1 MASNERVGIT
11 LDVLPGTFAGVTAA
25 LGGFN
30 ELVAATSQFST
41 AIAQST
47 SVVDAM
53 TLTLGVALAGAAIV
67 ATRKK

>member
-11 LDVLPGTFAGVTAA
+11 LDILPGTFAGVTAA

-41 AIAQST
+41 AIANST
-47 SVVDAM
+47 SVMDAM
-53 TLTLGVALAGAAIV
+53 ILNVGVALVGAAWE
-67 ATRKK
+67 